1 MLHHLLEMQAQP
13 IEPPGAAAALW
24 NGSVFVLSLDHTL
37 FHVLTIAFRVTDVGR
52 VLLGKV
58 NEMLGNLR
66 GDAWGALLVEPGERT
81 IVFL

>member
-1 MLHHLLEMQAQP
+1 MLVVQA
-13 IEPPGAAAALW
+13 EPMMTPSALGALR
-24 NGSVFVLSLDHTL
+24 NRSVLVLSFDHAL
-37 FHVLTIAFRVTDVGR
+37 PHMFTIALRVTDVGR